1 MPRQTRL
8 QLALLALAALGLA
21 LFPLVA
27 ETYYLRLVTR
37 IMIMG
42 LFALSLDL
50 LVGYAGLVS
59 LGHAAFFGAAAYAVA
74 LLVNKLAVTDAAVLL
89 AAALAVAALAALVI
103 GWLSIRTSGVY
114 FIMITLA
121 LAQMLFYFVKDR
133 RDWGGTD
140 GMNIDTKPTLEWF
153 GVRLIDFYDRPQFYY
168 LVLACLVGAFALLS
182 TILAA
187 PFGRV
192 LVGIRANESRTRA
205 LGFDVQ
211 RVKLVAFVIA
221 GTLAGLAGW
230 LEAARSTFV
239 NPQHLAW
246 HESGHVLM
254 IVILGGMGTLWGPVV
269 GAFVLLLFEDW
280 LSGNNPVRLLAGQ
293 LAAAG
298 LPAPLARA
306 LDAVAAPFDH
316 ELLVIGCVVLAVA
329 LFLPRGIAGL
339 FRRPPRRRPD
349 AAGPDEAGP
358 ADG

>member
-8 QLALLALAALGLA
+8 QLAILGVAALALA

-27 ETYYLRLVTR
+27 DTYYLRLVTR
-37 IMIMG
+37 IMIIG

-59 LGHAAFFGAAAYAVA
+59 LGHAAFFGAAAYTVA
-74 LLVNKLAVTDAAVLL
+74 LMVNKLGITDAPTLLL
-89 AAALAVAALAALVI
+89 ASLAVAAVVALVI
-103 GWLSIRTSGVY
+103 GFLSIRTSGVY

-121 LAQMLFYFVKDR
+121 LAQMLYYFVKDR

-140 GMNIDTKPTLEWF
+140 GMNVDTKPVFEWF

-182 TILAA
+182 VMLAA

-192 LVGIRANESRTRA
+192 LVGIRANEARTRA
-205 LGFDVQ
+205 LGYDIQ
-211 RVKLVAFVIA
+211 RYKLVAFVIA
-221 GTLAGLAGW
+221 GVLAGLAGF

-246 HESGHVLM
+246 QESGHVLM

-269 GAFVLLLFEDW
+269 GAFAVLLLEDW
-280 LSGNNPVRLLAGQ
+280 LSTLTDRVLLIMG
-293 LAAAG
+293 
-298 LPAPLARA
+298 
-306 LDAVAAPFDH
+306 VF
-316 ELLVIGCVVLAVA
+316 VLAIV
-329 LFLPRGIAGL
+329 LFLPQGIAGL
-339 FRRPPRRRPD
+339 FRRPVRAPEGDGD
-349 AAGPDEAGP
+349 AG
-358 ADG
+358 